1 MRGVIALALAVTF
14 VLTPSFEGRAATDV
28 DCGGGIKWG
37 GSCTVENT
45 GTQVDLSGT
54 ATKPGATGSGTS
66 AAPGANS
73 GRPAPAP
80 ILTPNPCSSVL
91 CRDSYTVGEASEVYP
106 EVSAA
111 DLASFRPL
119 GAGVHNEPAG
129 VAVVGM
135 PSNFVAAAS
144 THELRGELLGFAVT
158 VRFVPAGYTFD
169 FGDGERLDTPGGGRS
184 WAALG
189 QAEFTPTATSHVFRE
204 RGATRVT
211 VTPSYRASVLFDGT
225 FRREVAGT
233 VRGPAEAIEV
243 RVVTVRTSLVEAT
256 CAERSSGPGC

>member
-37 GSCTVENT
+37 GACTVENA

-73 GRPAPAP
+73 GRPAPTP
-80 ILTPNPCSSVL
+80 TLTPNSCSSVL
-91 CRDSYTVGEASEVYP
+91 CRDSYTVGEASDGYP
-106 EVSAA
+106 EVTVA

-119 GAGVHNEPAG
+119 GASVRNEPAG

-144 THELRGELLGFAVT
+144 THELRGELLGFAAT
-158 VRFVPAGYTFD
+158 VRFVPVGYAFD
-169 FGDGERLDTPGGGRS
+169 FGDGERLDATSGGS
-184 WAALG
+184 PWAALG

-204 RGATRVT
+204 RGAARVA
-211 VTPSYRASVLFDGT
+211 VTPSYRASVLFDGA
-225 FRREVAGT
+225 FRRDVAGT
-233 VRGPAEAIEV
+233 VRGPVETIQV
-243 RVVTVRTSLVEAT
+243 RVVTVHTALVEAT
-256 CAERSSGPGC
+256 CAERAGGPGC